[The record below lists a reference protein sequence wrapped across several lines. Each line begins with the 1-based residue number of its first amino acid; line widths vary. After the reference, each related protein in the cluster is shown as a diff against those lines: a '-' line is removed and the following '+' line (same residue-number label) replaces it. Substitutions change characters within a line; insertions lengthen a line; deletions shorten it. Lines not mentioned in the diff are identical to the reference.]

1 MAVLFQYKPL
11 ALVIQ
16 LLLSLHFMNFLS
28 LRQIQKRYGDYT
40 ASDNIDIEIPKGKI
54 FGLLGP
60 NGAGKTTLIRMI
72 TRIIYPDSGQ
82 ILFNGEPISDAHTER
97 IGYMPEERGLYK
109 KMKVGEHLVYLC
121 RLKGFTKADAKAKV
135 DFWLKRFEAENWY
148 NKNVEELSKGMSQ
161 KVQFIAT
168 IIHNPDLLIL
178 DEPFSG
184 LDPIN
189 SKLIEEEI
197 YQLKK
202 EGKTIIFSTH
212 RMEQVEEIC
221 DEIVLVNKGK
231 KVLEGG
237 VKELKQRFKE
247 NKYRLTYNGS
257 LPDWV
262 EEKYN
267 ITMKGEG
274 ESEIAFDAQHP
285 KKEMLQS
292 LLNAGI
298 DITGFN
304 EILPGINEI
313 FIRTVEGAKV

>member
-1 MAVLFQYKPL
+1 MTP
-11 ALVIQ
+11 
-16 LLLSLHFMNFLS
+16 LLSLQNIS
-28 LRQIQKRYGDYT
+28 KQYGSYQ
-40 ASDNIDIEIPKGKI
+40 ASDDVSFDIQPGKI

-72 TRIIYPDSGQ
+72 TRILYPDSGS
-82 ILFNGEPISDAHTER
+82 ILFNGQQLVDEHTEN

-109 KMKVGEHLVYLC
+109 KMKVGEHLIYLG
-121 RLKGFTKADAKAKV
+121 RLKGLSNSQAKAHVNVWIK
-135 DFWLKRFEAENWY
+135 KFEIENWF
-148 NKNVEELSKGMSQ
+148 NKSIEELSKGMSQ
-161 KVQFIAT
+161 KIQFIAT
-168 IIHNPDLLIL
+168 VLHNPDLLIL

-189 SKLIEEEI
+189 SKLIENEI
-197 YQLKK
+197 RTLSK

-247 NKYRLTYNGS
+247 NKFRIYFNGQIPED
-257 LPDWV
+257 LLVKLQAV
-262 EEKYN
+262 EKNEGDLVVQVPVGQ
-267 ITMKGEG
+267 KG
-274 ESEIAFDAQHP
+274 
-285 KKEMLQS
+285 
-292 LLNAGI
+292 NALIKLFLDHGVEVCA
-298 DITGFN
+298 FN

-313 FIRTVEGAKV
+313 FIRQVQGAQIA